1 MASFSSRYM
10 ITDGV
15 KMTEVALGLRYFHPS
30 CFHPFLDSSSYL
42 VWTLKCLWN
51 VRPAFSRKKSN
62 FQKCRPMS
70 KSPSGMNQSR
80 ILINTVTCS
89 IRPRKLYYMY
99 LTVTVQK
106 LLATIFFKILGK
118 YSKCIF
124 SQWIII
130 SR

>member
-1 MASFSSRYM
+1 MAYFSSRYM

-80 ILINTVTCS
+80 ILINTVTCYAHAN
-89 IRPRKLYYMY
+89 YYQC

-106 LLATIFFKILGK
+106 KLATFFLNSG
-118 YSKCIF
+118 
-124 SQWIII
+124 
-130 SR
+130 

>member
-1 MASFSSRYM
+1 MASFLSRYM

-89 IRPRKLYYMY
+89 IRPRKLLPVLNSHSTKKIGY
-99 LTVTVQK
+99 V
-106 LLATIFFKILGK
+106 FFKFWVS

>member
-15 KMTEVALGLRYFHPS
+15 KMTEVALGLRYFQPS

-89 IRPRKLYYMY
+89 IRPRKL
-99 LTVTVQK
+99 LHVLNSTK
-106 LLATIFFKILGK
+106 KNWLRFFKILDK